1 MSETTQQQICF
12 QVNGEPFT
20 SMNGMTVI
28 ELIREMNLAGK
39 RLAVEINE
47 DIIPGSHHAITILSE
62 GDVVEVVT
70 AIGGG

>member
-1 MSETTQQQICF
+1 MSDTTQQQICF

-20 SMNGMTVI
+20 SVDGMTVI
-28 ELIREMNLAGK
+28 ELIREMKLAGK
-39 RLAVEINE
+39 RVAVEVNE
-47 DIIPGSHHAITILSE
+47 EIVSGSRHAITILSD